1 MTTRIAPKQA
11 STQELQQAIERIQGV
26 ISARVILDASHE
38 ILEVHIVATTER
50 HPKRI
55 VRDVE
60 SLLCARYGIRV
71 DYRKISLV
79 QLDVPERDAGDHR
92 LRFISAIPTPAAGDG
107 VEVTLQA
114 SRERYVGSAAVCPK
128 DSHQPAAYAAAS
140 ATLRAVQEAIG
151 QTIPLAVQGIE
162 IVQTENH
169 QVCLAVVSAM
179 TARGPECLAGTCIVG
194 GDLLEAAS
202 KAALDAINRRIPIW
216 ITTGRGMA
224 QDVGSTPLAPSQA
237 R

>member
-1 MTTRIAPKQA
+1 MTTRIEPKQA
-11 STQELQQAIERIQGV
+11 STQELQQAIECIQGV
-26 ISARVILDASHE
+26 LSARVILDASHE
-38 ILEVHIVATTER
+38 ILEVHIVATTAR

-79 QLDVPERDAGDHR
+79 QLDVPEKDSGDHR
-92 LRFISAIPTPAAGDG
+92 LRFISATQRPEAGDA

-114 SRERYVGSAAVCPK
+114 SQERYVGSAAVCSERSP
-128 DSHQPAAYAAAS
+128 QPAAYAAAS

-151 QTIPLAVQGIE
+151 QTIPLAVQGME
-162 IVQTENH
+162 IVATEEH
-169 QVCLAVVSAM
+169 RVCLALVSAM
-179 TARGPECLAGTCIVG
+179 TARGPECLAGTCIIG

-216 ITTGRGMA
+216 ITTGRGTA
-224 QDVGSTPLAPSQA
+224 QEVGSTSLAPGQA